1 MSLDE
6 LARSASTA
14 LTEATTNRTN
24 TGVGRTALRRTVHR
38 RRRTRIAAVA
48 VLLVALAGTLG
59 TRLGTRTV
67 LPYPVD
73 PTPTPNAVHP
83 TPIPVVPTPTPVIPH
98 PAAIIVRGAQGLV
111 AVDPETGAR
120 LKLLR
125 RDPSPYEYS
134 GDALGT
140 SADGTQVAY
149 ELGAGFSGVVIADL
163 WRPAPRVPVVIAV
176 SPGRQATA
184 RWSPNGIIVARFA
197 FGKSELVTSTIQNAH
212 LTAEHTQPVALAA
225 DPGANILVSWSA
237 DGSQLAFSAGG
248 PRSTRSL
255 YVMNADGS
263 NLRMRRS
270 GAGNL
275 QRRRSGVVTRRNRI
289 AYVSH
294 NSLVVINPDGT
305 GRRVVGTVG
314 DSVEDKYVGTGIA
327 WSPDSTSIAFLGKNV
342 KRSGWALYVM
352 KLNGTTRL
360 VPVASVSGFTLAWA
374 AGS

>member
-184 RWSPNGIIVARFA
+184 PVVTQWDHRGALRVR
-197 FGKSELVTSTIQNAH
+197 GKSELATSTIQNAH

-225 DPGANILVSWSA
+225 DQVRTSWCPGARTAVSSRSA
-237 DGSQLAFSAGG
+237 PGAPGAPGA
-248 PRSTRSL
+248 ST
-255 YVMNADGS
+255 
-263 NLRMRRS
+263 
-270 GAGNL
+270 
-275 QRRRSGVVTRRNRI
+275 
-289 AYVSH
+289 
-294 NSLVVINPDGT
+294 
-305 GRRVVGTVG
+305 
-314 DSVEDKYVGTGIA
+314 
-327 WSPDSTSIAFLGKNV
+327 
-342 KRSGWALYVM
+342 
-352 KLNGTTRL
+352 
-360 VPVASVSGFTLAWA
+360 
-374 AGS
+374 